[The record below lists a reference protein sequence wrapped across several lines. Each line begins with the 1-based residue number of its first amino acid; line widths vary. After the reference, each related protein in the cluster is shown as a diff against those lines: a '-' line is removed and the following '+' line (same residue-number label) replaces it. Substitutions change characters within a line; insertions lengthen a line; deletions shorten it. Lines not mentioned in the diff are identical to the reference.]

1 MSPLRWPTSSVRGGA
16 IVRLVDFPNAGLRSF
31 SWVLAIGLTLIGG
44 LLIVLARRITGHLM
58 QLLLIAFWALFLTV
72 WFLVGVRQIADGL
85 L

>member
-1 MSPLRWPTSSVRGGA
+1 
-16 IVRLVDFPNAGLRSF
+16 
-31 SWVLAIGLTLIGG
+31 
-44 LLIVLARRITGHLM
+44 M